1 MYFAEIKND
10 LIAGTTTYS
19 GTLLRLLKN
28 RKSEL
33 NDESVVKNIFLA
45 KKDAYDF
52 IQDLNRYGY

>member
-19 GTLLRLLKN
+19 DTLFRLLKSK
-28 RKSEL
+28 KSEL
-33 NDESVVKNIFLA
+33 NEESAVKNIFLA